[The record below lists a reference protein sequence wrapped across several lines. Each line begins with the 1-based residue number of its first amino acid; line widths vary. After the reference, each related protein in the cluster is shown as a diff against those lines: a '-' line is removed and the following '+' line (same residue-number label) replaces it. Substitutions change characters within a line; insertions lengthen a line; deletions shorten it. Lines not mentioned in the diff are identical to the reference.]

1 MNQAEEVA
9 CNSHTIV
16 DVSSHPLNTSIIPS
30 TCLCDYAH
38 AHRYVVVHTG
48 PRDDVKSAVCR
59 HWMVTVLQPLNEQ
72 AAEVI
77 VKRIDLLE
85 SDQMSA
91 ELLKFVA
98 HVAANRVVLQ
108 KWEEGVLEA
117 HSAIPFPDGVT
128 NFIIE
133 QFARMKRK
141 QARMLSVNIRSK
153 L

>member
-1 MNQAEEVA
+1 
-9 CNSHTIV
+9 
-16 DVSSHPLNTSIIPS
+16 
-30 TCLCDYAH
+30 
-38 AHRYVVVHTG
+38 
-48 PRDDVKSAVCR
+48 
-59 HWMVTVLQPLNEQ
+59 MVTVLQPLNEQ

-108 KWEEGVLEA
+108 KWEEGVLGA

>member
-1 MNQAEEVA
+1 MLQAGQ
-9 CNSHTIV
+9 HTV
-16 DVSSHPLNTSIIPS
+16 LM
-30 TCLCDYAH
+30 
-38 AHRYVVVHTG
+38 
-48 PRDDVKSAVCR
+48 CR
-59 HWMVTVLQPLNEQ
+59 HWMTTVLQPLNEQ

-85 SDQMSA
+85 SDSMNG

-108 KWEEGVLEA
+108 KWDEGVLDA

-128 NFIIE
+128 DFIIQ

-141 QARMLSVNIRSK
+141 QAHMLSVNIKSK